1 MRPLVRKEQI
11 DLRHLAVALAVKQK
25 AVEIPLVTVLMIS
38 EDRVHAETKVW
49 VVTDLAVHAVAVW
62 KHRNVRHSQA
72 VQNQWAEVNKDNLAL
87 DNLHRYNRLQDKNV
101 SNVNQQLD
109 RANLAVCS
117 KQTTAL
123 AAHKAADQQLNAVLA
138 LLAPQVQ

>member
-72 VQNQWAEVNKDNLAL
+72 VQNL
-87 DNLHRYNRLQDKNV
+87 
-101 SNVNQQLD
+101 
-109 RANLAVCS
+109 
-117 KQTTAL
+117 
-123 AAHKAADQQLNAVLA
+123 
-138 LLAPQVQ
+138 